1 MAIRALNPVATVV
14 NPAATGPVSDVSN
27 PTLTEFEVTPGAL
40 APFVLTVPPPLVVEL
55 PLLPHAA
62 VISGTS
68 AAAATSAVARLL
80 SFSTLTTDIS
90 WSLGCAGTAP
100 ASRVV
105 KDSLVMSGITVA
117 A

>member
-1 MAIRALNPVATVV
+1 LKPVATVV

-55 PLLPHAA
+55 VLLPLLPHAA

-68 AAAATSAVARLL
+68 TATTTSAVARLL
-80 SFSTLTTDIS
+80 SLSTLTTDIS
-90 WSLGCAGTAP
+90 WSLGCAGPAP

-105 KDSLVMSGITVA
+105 KDALVMSGITFA